1 MNNEKGTKMMTK
13 FTKELVSQAESAAN
27 EVFDFEGKGY
37 YDIVMAKFAELIVQ
51 ECQRRVEEYIGNCG
65 EIASLP
71 ASVIKEYFG
80 VEE

>member
-51 ECQRRVEEYIGNCG
+51 ECA
-65 EIASLP
+65 EIAHCNFHVDGLTMGSI
-71 ASVIKEYFG
+71 IKEHFG
-80 VEE
+80 VEL